1 MSNLIWI
8 IGTIAILAAIIA
20 GAFDMIFVADVL
32 ELSEH
37 WTNKK
42 AEKIT
47 KVLKYIA
54 VISISVVFLTLIT
67 NKFLNFL

>member
-8 IGTIAILAAIIA
+8 IGIISILATIIA
-20 GAFDMIFVADVL
+20 CILDMIFVADVL
-32 ELSEH
+32 EPSEH

-54 VISISVVFLTLIT
+54 VICISMVFLTLII